1 MNEEIITNFSDLL
14 SKGKLP
20 SDVTINGQVLN
31 IRKGIKGSIN
41 NQYDKLSE
49 TNNIGRNL
57 EFTIEN
63 DVKEIPVAIQLYK
76 NTSGYYRLFTLTN
89 RGLLFSVNLSSGEDG
104 QLIVLKQQIR
114 LSTRKINKAEREN
127 NTQLTILALEK
138 EKYFIDG
145 NRWIHVGAYDKTK
158 KKFIDTTADKF
169 INDFIKISLIKGH
182 YSRNKGFSI
191 QSL

>member
-1 MNEEIITNFSDLL
+1 MITPSLKALSHFALRFARWPLL
-14 SKGKLP
+14 
-20 SDVTINGQVLN
+20 DA
-31 IRKGIKGSIN
+31 
-41 NQYDKLSE
+41 Y
-49 TNNIGRNL
+49 
-57 EFTIEN
+57 
-63 DVKEIPVAIQLYK
+63 
-76 NTSGYYRLFTLTN
+76 
-89 RGLLFSVNLSSGEDG
+89 
-104 QLIVLKQQIR
+104 
-114 LSTRKINKAEREN
+114 AEREN